1 MTDKYLNTLR
11 FIWMLAL
18 IISILIV
25 ISVCLYAFSPL
36 SEKGS
41 EFFSIHYMYAIQIII
56 VVVALFLNKRY
67 KSKLK
72 NISNQNSLT
81 NKLSSYFKLNKT
93 IFFTHIGLVLLGSL
107 SVLFVKSAESVVV
120 PVILLL
126 LLFLKRPFAIK
137 LKMELNLSDQDMQS

>member
-81 NKLSSYFKLNKT
+81 NKLSSYFRLNKT
-93 IFFTHIGLVLLGSL
+93 IFFTHIVLLLLGSL
-107 SVLFVKSAESVVV
+107 SILFVKSAESVIV